1 MRQTLVV
8 IAVVLTLTTPM
19 FASGLE
25 ELIVTTT
32 LSGLPMLG
40 IEVLWAMD
48 QHSHIRAGMP
58 LGFEGLLEG
67 TLMPSIWG
75 RASYLYNINPSDNFS
90 LYGGLGWNGA
100 LAFAPED
107 LAQTSFF
114 ELPVGFQFDFG
125 NDFEVL
131 GEVRMALADPGSI
144 SKDASYINISGGVVY
159 SLR

>member
-1 MRQTLVV
+1 MRQALVV
-8 IAVVLTLTTPM
+8 FAVVLFLTTPT

-25 ELIVTTT
+25 DVIVTTT

-48 QHSHIRAGMP
+48 QHSYIRAGMP

-75 RASYLYNINPSDNFS
+75 RASYLYNVNPSDNFS

-107 LAQTSFF
+107 LLQKSFF

-125 NDFEVL
+125 SDFEVL
-131 GEVRMALADPGSI
+131 GELRMALADPGAI
-144 SKDASYINISGGVVY
+144 SKAASYINISGGVVY